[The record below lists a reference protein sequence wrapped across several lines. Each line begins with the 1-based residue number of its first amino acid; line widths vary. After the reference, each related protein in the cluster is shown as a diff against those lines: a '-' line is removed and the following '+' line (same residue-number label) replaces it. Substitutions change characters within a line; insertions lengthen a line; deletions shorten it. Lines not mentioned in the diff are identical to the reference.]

1 MVIISWVC
9 ALSMQTL
16 TYITIV
22 GSVNRLFSGTYQR
35 TKGLLNQVIIIAEL
49 VFLAVFTPFLL
60 LVNRGDL
67 ITVVTL
73 IVLISFIQGWC
84 KGGVKNGKSN
94 K

>member
-1 MVIISWVC
+1 MIIISWVC

-22 GSVNRLFSGTYQR
+22 SSVNRLFSGSYQR
-35 TKGLLNQVIIIAEL
+35 TKGVLNQVIITAEL

-73 IVLISFIQGWC
+73 IVLVSFIQGWC
-84 KGGVKNGKSN
+84 KGGGKNGKS
-94 K
+94 KQ